1 MQNPQMAAQM
11 ANMNAGAGPLDGT
24 TVMGN
29 GQRQPGDPRDQLNT
43 YIYDYFIRTENH
55 KLAKAMLD
63 ADMTVNL
70 KPKSS
75 PSGRNVNGVGPGDLP
90 EPNMPP
96 NQNTDTSFLLDWW
109 VQFWDIFSAARGIK
123 SKGSQYIAHAR
134 NVMQAQHDNRNQRMT
149 MQSGMNGAQYQ
160 NMMRAM
166 PNGAP
171 PNDLK
176 RAAAMNNRPN
186 GNPMANMN
194 QMKNQAMMSAQ
205 MQRDGSQMEMNGQ
218 RPQSPG
224 SNENGGSPNKRQR
237 VEGTHSISP
246 RTALARSQSLRQ
258 AYMDHS
264 RSEANHVPFAG
275 AMNAG
280 NMPGNQFGEFAQQ
293 GQNAQQKQIE
303 VYAQSLAQQQRMALN
318 NHQGMNNVAQGSP
331 MNQSGLPGEGEI
343 FVGNQPRPAGMPAG
357 GAPPQGNHALQDYQ
371 MQLMLLEQ
379 QNKKRLLMARQEQ
392 DSMSGQHA
400 QGPGVGPGFP
410 PNMSPQGSRAGPSPN
425 PSDQMK
431 KGATPRMGPQG
442 LPGSPMPEGAMQ
454 PQRNSP
460 APGVAF
466 DPNTMPPGM
475 PPQFAN
481 YPNGMNPQMMRP
493 PSSHPQFNGQQV
505 TQEQLQIMQR
515 NQMAVMQNGVVWR
528 GPQGQPGMMP
538 GQQHMGPMGANP
550 QQNRQMPPPPAPA
563 GEQPRTE
570 PSPSQPAAPPTP
582 SQSSKGNPKKKNT
595 KDNKKPANKKVAT
608 GATPA
613 ASGGE
618 EPATPTA
625 PITPVHPKS
634 SFGGPNGQQQQ
645 PPQAAQSQQPAQQQ
659 PPPMDNNGPG
669 AFGQLSVNE
678 DPSFDN
684 LGLAFDDSN
693 TLENFDFDSFLHV
706 GDDSTG
712 FGSLGTDFGF
722 GDIEAEAN

>member
-1 MQNPQMAAQM
+1 MAAQM
-11 ANMNAGAGPLDGT
+11 ANMNAGGGPLDGT
-24 TVMGN
+24 PIMGN
-29 GQRQPGDPRDQLNT
+29 GQRQPGNGMDPRDLLNT
-43 YIYDYFIRTENH
+43 YIYDYFMRTDNH

-63 ADMTVNL
+63 ADLNMNL
-70 KPKSS
+70 KNKPS
-75 PSGRNVNGVGPGDLP
+75 PSGRNVNGVDAGDLP
-90 EPNMPP
+90 LPNMPG
-96 NQNTDTSFLLDWW
+96 NQATETSFLLDWW
-109 VQFWDIFSAARGIK
+109 VQFWDIFSAARGRQN
-123 SKGSQYIAHAR
+123 KGSQYIAHAR
-134 NVMQAQHDNRNQRMT
+134 NVMQAQTEQRNQRML
-149 MQSGMNGAQYQ
+149 MQGGMNGAQYT
-160 NMMRAM
+160 NMLRAM
-166 PNGAP
+166 PNGVP
-171 PNDLK
+171 TNDLK

-205 MQRDGSQMEMNGQ
+205 MQRDGSHMEMNGQ

-237 VEGTHSISP
+237 VEGIHPIS
-246 RTALARSQSLRQ
+246 TQMALARSQSLPRALPEFSGSQ
-258 AYMDHS
+258 
-264 RSEANHVPFAG
+264 ANHMPFAG
-275 AMNAG
+275 GMNAG

-293 GQNAQQKQIE
+293 GPNAQQKQIE
-303 VYAQSLAQQQRMALN
+303 VYAQSLAQQQRTALN

-357 GAPPQGNHALQDYQ
+357 AAPPQGNHALQDYQ

-392 DSMSGQHA
+392 DSLTGPHA
-400 QGPGVGPGFP
+400 QGPVGAGFP
-410 PNMSPQGSRAGPSPN
+410 PSMSPQGSRAGPSPN
-425 PSDQMK
+425 PNDQMK

-454 PQRNSP
+454 QRGSP

-466 DPNTMPPGM
+466 DPNQMPPGM
-475 PPQFAN
+475 PPQFN
-481 YPNGMNPQMMRP
+481 YPNGMNNPQMMRP
-493 PSSHPQFNGQQV
+493 PSSHPQFVNGQQV
-505 TQEQLQIMQR
+505 TPEQMQIMQQR
-515 NQMAVMQNGVVWR
+515 NQMAALQNGAGWR
-528 GPQGQPGMMP
+528 GGPQGQPGMMP
-538 GQQHMGPMGANP
+538 GQQPMGPMGANP
-550 QQNRQMPPPPAPA
+550 QQNRQQMPPPPAPA
-563 GEQPRTE
+563 GDQPRTE

-582 SQSSKGNPKKKNT
+582 SQANKANPKKKNT
-595 KDNKKPANKKVAT
+595 KDSKKPANKKGAT

-634 SFGGPNGQQQQ
+634 SFGGPNGQQQ
-645 PPQAAQSQQPAQQQ
+645 PPQAAQQQQPAQQQ

-669 AFGQLSVNE
+669 AFGQLSE

-684 LGLAFDDSN
+684 LGLGFDDSN
-693 TLENFDFDSFLHV
+693 ALENFDFDSFLHV

-712 FGSLGTDFGF
+712 FSLGTDFGF
-722 GDIEAEAN
+722 GDGLETEAN

>member
-1 MQNPQMAAQM
+1 MYSPHHQK
-11 ANMNAGAGPLDGT
+11 
-24 TVMGN
+24 
-29 GQRQPGDPRDQLNT
+29 PRPCS
-43 YIYDYFIRTENH
+43 H
-55 KLAKAMLD
+55 CA
-63 ADMTVNL
+63 
-70 KPKSS
+70 PSS
-75 PSGRNVNGVGPGDLP
+75 
-90 EPNMPP
+90 
-96 NQNTDTSFLLDWW
+96 
-109 VQFWDIFSAARGIK
+109 
-123 SKGSQYIAHAR
+123 
-134 NVMQAQHDNRNQRMT
+134 
-149 MQSGMNGAQYQ
+149 
-160 NMMRAM
+160 
-166 PNGAP
+166 
-171 PNDLK
+171 
-176 RAAAMNNRPN
+176 N
-186 GNPMANMN
+186 GNPMPNLN
-194 QMKNQAMMSAQ
+194 QMKNSAMMSAQ
-205 MQRDGSQMEMNGQ
+205 MQRDGSQMDMNGQ

-246 RTALARSQSLRQ
+246 RTALARSQGLRQ
-258 AYMDHS
+258 AHMDHS
-264 RSEANHVPFAG
+264 GSEANHMPFAG

-293 GQNAQQKQIE
+293 GQNVQQKQIE
-303 VYAQSLAQQQRMALN
+303 VYAQSLAQQQKMALN

-392 DSMSGQHA
+392 DSMSGPHA

-410 PNMSPQGSRAGPSPN
+410 PSMSPQGSRAGPSPN

-431 KGATPRMGPQG
+431 KGATPRMGPQV

-505 TQEQLQIMQR
+505 TQEQMQIIQR
-515 NQMAVMQNGVVWR
+515 NQMAAMQNGGVWR

-538 GQQHMGPMGANP
+538 GQQQMGPMGANP

-582 SQSSKGNPKKKNT
+582 SQANKGNPKKKNT
-595 KDNKKPANKKVAT
+595 KDNKVKLRAICPPLSIVDIDIRSPQTRK
-608 GATPA
+608 
-613 ASGGE
+613 
-618 EPATPTA
+618 
-625 PITPVHPKS
+625 
-634 SFGGPNGQQQQ
+634 GQQVRLQQ
-645 PPQAAQSQQPAQQQ
+645 LPVAKNQRLRRPRSHPYI
-659 PPPMDNNGPG
+659 PSRRLVVRTDSSSLRRPLSRSNLRNNSSRRPWTTT
-669 AFGQLSVNE
+669 A
-678 DPSFDN
+678 
-684 LGLAFDDSN
+684 LGHLAN
-693 TLENFDFDSFLHV
+693 
-706 GDDSTG
+706 
-712 FGSLGTDFGF
+712 
-722 GDIEAEAN
+722 